1 MSNKERLRDLPV
13 IIILTLCLV
22 CSLIGYFSVSNELK
36 ELKGEE
42 PTQDISMGLEIEKKW
57 VINKDEIPYDLSKAD
72 CFEIV
77 QTYINYLPEIR
88 VRQITYKGNT
98 WYMMAL
104 KRWVNED
111 ALTREESD
119 FYITKE
125 EYENTVGKG
134 LDSTIYKKRY
144 QFDVDGLTYAVD
156 IFEGNL
162 EGLAYLEIEFESEEL
177 ANSFE
182 TVEPYCNIVPIAVS
196 PSTFAF
202 SLFVSSSEA
211 LFKASP
217 SNVFKN
223 LCDLLSSVNAALD

>member
-1 MSNKERLRDLPV
+1 MSNKERLKDLPV

-36 ELKGEE
+36 ELKGTE
-42 PTQDISMGLEIEKKW
+42 TTGQDISMGLEIEKKW
-57 VINKDEIPYDLSKAD
+57 VVDKDKIPYDLSKAD
-72 CFEIV
+72 CFDIV

-88 VRQITYKGNT
+88 VRQITHKGHT

-104 KRWVNED
+104 KRWVNSD
-111 ALTREESD
+111 ALVREESD

-156 IFEGNL
+156 IFEGDL
-162 EGLAYLEIEFESEEL
+162 DGLAYLEIEFESEEL

-182 TVEPYCNIVPIAVS
+182 TPDWIIKDVTNDRR
-196 PSTFAF
+196 
-202 SLFVSSSEA
+202 
-211 LFKASP
+211 
-217 SNVFKN
+217 FKN
-223 LCDLLSSVNAALD
+223 QELAQFGMPKIK